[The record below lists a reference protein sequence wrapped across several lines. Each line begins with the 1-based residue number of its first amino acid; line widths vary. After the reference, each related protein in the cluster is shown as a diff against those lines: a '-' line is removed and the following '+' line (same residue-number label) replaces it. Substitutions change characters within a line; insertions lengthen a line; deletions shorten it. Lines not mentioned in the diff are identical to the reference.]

1 MQHAPRC
8 VRAFAAIL
16 TTAALASCGGGG
28 GGSSTNNNP
37 PPGVAAQSCSANNPY
52 IGDATA
58 PTTIGDLASE
68 KTWLRDY
75 MDRKYLW
82 YTEVPNINASAVAYS
97 NESDVFA
104 SLNNYFNALLTPA
117 KTASNKS
124 KDKFSFAYST
134 AGWNALV
141 NSGTL
146 LGYGIEW
153 HFDSPI
159 DPPRNIRV
167 EYVHAGSPADASGIK
182 RGDTLVLADGVS
194 ADVPP
199 TQASVAALS
208 SALFPAAATTHSF
221 QFSRAGGTVLNTTWT
236 AGNVTLTVEPPR
248 VLPVG
253 GNSVGYILFN
263 DHVLT
268 AEQQLISAFQ
278 TLKTANVSDLVLD
291 LRYNGGGYLFIAS
304 EVAYMIAGDTPT
316 ANKAFMNTVFNNKR
330 SSENSTTGF
339 RTQACVP
346 DPAGFDPTNL
356 LCRSN
361 APLPTLNLS
370 RVYVLVSGRT
380 SWTSEA
386 IINGLRGVDIDV
398 RLIGSTTRGVPYGV
412 GNGQDNCGITYFPIE
427 SQSVNAKGFGD
438 YADGFNPGGAW
449 VDPNAAGPTGFAV
462 PGCAANDDLNHQLG
476 DPAEG
481 QLAAALAYRASG
493 TCPP

>member
-1 MQHAPRC
+1 MHHASRC
-8 VRAFAAIL
+8 ARAFAAVL
-16 TTAALASCGGGG
+16 ATAALASCGGGG
-28 GGSSTNNNP
+28 GSDNNNNP
-37 PPGVAAQSCSANNPY
+37 PPAVVAQSCSANNPY
-52 IGDATA
+52 IGDASA
-58 PTTIGDLASE
+58 PTTIGSLASE
-68 KTWLRDY
+68 KAWLRDY
-75 MDRKYLW
+75 IDRKYLW
-82 YTEVPNINASAVAYS
+82 YNEVPNINASDVAYS

-104 SLNNYFNALLTPA
+104 SLNSYFNALRTPA
-117 KTASNKS
+117 TTASNKR
-124 KDKFSFAYST
+124 KDKFSFIYQT

-141 NSGTL
+141 NSGAL

-159 DPPRNIRV
+159 NPPRNIRV
-167 EYVHAGSPADASGIK
+167 EYVHTGSPADASGIK
-182 RGDTLVLADGVS
+182 RGDTLVLADNVS
-194 ADVPP
+194 ADVN
-199 TQASVAALS
+199 TQAGVIALN
-208 SALFPAAATTHSF
+208 SALFPAAASTHSF
-221 QFSRAGGTVLNTTWT
+221 RFSRAGGTVLNTTWT
-236 AGNVTLTVEPPR
+236 AGNVTLTEVDSR
-248 VLPVG
+248 VLSVSG
-253 GNSVGYILFN
+253 QNVGYILFN

-268 AEQQLISAFQ
+268 AEQKLISAFQ
-278 TLKTANVSDLVLD
+278 TLKNANVSDLVLD
-291 LRYNGGGYLFIAS
+291 LRYNGGGHLFIAS

-339 RTQACVP
+339 RTTACVP
-346 DPAGFDPTNL
+346 DPASFDPTNL
-356 LCRSN
+356 QCRSN

-398 RLIGSTTRGVPYGV
+398 RLIGSTTDGVPYGV
-412 GNGQDNCGITYFPIE
+412 SNGQDNCGITYFPIE

-449 VDPNAAGPTGFAV
+449 VDPGAAGPTGFAV
-462 PGCAANDDLNHQLG
+462 PGCAAKDDLNHALG

-493 TCPP
+493 NATCP